1 MRLTFLDIETYKELF
16 CCNCISFD
24 SDTHEELDRISL
36 QSADNFAID
45 VTLVSRLQEY
55 LAKADY
61 FITFNGSRFDLPILA
76 KIKRDCERM
85 GYTTSK
91 FVHIDANNLI
101 SYDDNNHSFGKLFC
115 QVREWNCKHFDL
127 LNNCLLSKSLKQ
139 WEMYCNLPIREL
151 PYPPDA
157 ALTPEMKKEIVEYCF
172 HDVWATA
179 QVFWRFG
186 SGEQKTKYHT
196 LRARK
201 AIMDSMYP
209 KHLPLKFDKTPQ
221 AVAASIIY
229 QSAEPI
235 PPVTIDP
242 LELFN
247 LEEFDVPAE
256 VKAIIRLLA
265 ASHPVTEK
273 EKTALAAQCVYRGI
287 QFGKGGCHYIKKGK
301 HKGIFAFDVQSEY
314 PRVIRR
320 WNLLKTPQAR
330 QNWSDCMEKRF
341 AMKAKKGTPEYMP
354 DLDNGMKIL
363 VLNALSGGFRIR
375 TGSSVAFDPAAGE
388 AMCYIGQLVVTE
400 LALACPNWDDVIE
413 INTDS
418 VFVVGEENAKALRE
432 KCEQM
437 LVKYDMLFE
446 EEYMDMAYFRD
457 VNNYG
462 IYDKE
467 GNLLDGRGLDYSDAI
482 NKNHEIAV
490 IKEMFKN
497 LVRDELDL
505 DFSKYDW
512 KDFIYKY
519 HKSSASKY
527 AAFNGEPFIHKNYYF
542 LWTTRECPDAGTVQF
557 SNTLMD
563 TKNGS
568 IKSRY
573 GVFAFDI
580 ADLEKYKDYI
590 DFRQYQRDLDENF
603 WNWDRKDLIRTF
615 LGDTKERK
623 ARGIKSPKSLKEISQ
638 FLFPWTTPVEG

>member
-1 MRLTFLDIETYKELF
+1 M
-16 CCNCISFD
+16 
-24 SDTHEELDRISL
+24 
-36 QSADNFAID
+36 
-45 VTLVSRLQEY
+45 
-55 LAKADY
+55 
-61 FITFNGSRFDLPILA
+61 
-76 KIKRDCERM
+76 M
-85 GYTTSK
+85 
-91 FVHIDANNLI
+91 
-101 SYDDNNHSFGKLFC
+101 
-115 QVREWNCKHFDL
+115 
-127 LNNCLLSKSLKQ
+127 
-139 WEMYCNLPIREL
+139 M
-151 PYPPDA
+151 
-157 ALTPEMKKEIVEYCF
+157 
-172 HDVWATA
+172 
-179 QVFWRFG
+179 
-186 SGEQKTKYHT
+186 
-196 LRARK
+196 
-201 AIMDSMYP
+201 
-209 KHLPLKFDKTPQ
+209 
-221 AVAASIIY
+221 
-229 QSAEPI
+229 
-235 PPVTIDP
+235 
-242 LELFN
+242 
-247 LEEFDVPAE
+247 
-256 VKAIIRLLA
+256 
-265 ASHPVTEK
+265 
-273 EKTALAAQCVYRGI
+273 
-287 QFGKGGCHYIKKGK
+287 
-301 HKGIFAFDVQSEY
+301 
-314 PRVIRR
+314 
-320 WNLLKTPQAR
+320 
-330 QNWSDCMEKRF
+330 
-341 AMKAKKGTPEYMP
+341 
-354 DLDNGMKIL
+354 
-363 VLNALSGGFRIR
+363 
-375 TGSSVAFDPAAGE
+375 
-388 AMCYIGQLVVTE
+388 
-400 LALACPNWDDVIE
+400 DDVIE

-432 KCEQM
+432 KCAQM

-512 KDFIYKY
+512 KDFIFKY